1 MEVATLPMELWR
13 VILSYLPLPDLGRC
27 CLVCHAWRELVL
39 SLDNTRWKQLCL
51 GCPECRHPNWPSQ
64 PHLEPASWREALK
77 QHALASRTWTQNGV
91 ELQSSACLHLFRR
104 RKDRRVLHVGVGC
117 EFETLRGAL
126 AAASP
131 YDRVV
136 LHPGVYEEQA
146 ELALKVPV
154 ELVGLGQLG
163 EVSLLVCVE
172 QQCPTARL
180 CNLVFMP
187 AWFSTV
193 VYKVSRTRDGFSC
206 IFLWVFVCFARQC
219 FAVQYE
225 I

>member
-1 MEVATLPMELWR
+1 
-13 VILSYLPLPDLGRC
+13 
-27 CLVCHAWRELVL
+27 
-39 SLDNTRWKQLCL
+39 
-51 GCPECRHPNWPSQ
+51 
-64 PHLEPASWREALK
+64 
-77 QHALASRTWTQNGV
+77 
-91 ELQSSACLHLFRR
+91 
-104 RKDRRVLHVGVGC
+104 
-117 EFETLRGAL
+117 
-126 AAASP
+126 
-131 YDRVV
+131 VV